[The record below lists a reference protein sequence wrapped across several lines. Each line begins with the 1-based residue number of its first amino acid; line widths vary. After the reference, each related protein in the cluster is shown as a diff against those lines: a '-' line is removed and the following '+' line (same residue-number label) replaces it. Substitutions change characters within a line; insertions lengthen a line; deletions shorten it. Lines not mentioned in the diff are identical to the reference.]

1 MNNMS
6 YEQWRA
12 AIEPKVI
19 GTMNLHQV
27 FGDTL
32 DFFILLSSTSGIIGL
47 YAQGNYSAGNTF
59 QDSLARHRALLS
71 LPARSIDVGF
81 VEEEGYTAENQ
92 VAAEFLIR
100 QGLRPYKFKEFLATI
115 NEAIQNPLASNPSA
129 AQLLCG
135 ASRADPSSQAEDAAR
150 QRPDPKFSHI
160 WTKPNHQASAKAEST
175 QFNIQA
181 LLGSATTAD
190 EVEKATQLAIKMK
203 LSRLLALPADEV
215 RTDRS
220 VASYGM
226 DSLIAVEL
234 RNWIL
239 TQLEAHVQT
248 FELMSSMT
256 FAELS
261 NMVARR
267 SRLVA
272 TSLFSEDR

>member
-1 MNNMS
+1 MDNMS

-12 AIEPKVI
+12 AMEPKVT

-27 FGDTL
+27 FRDTL
-32 DFFILLSSTSGIIGL
+32 DFFILLSSVSGIIGS

-59 QDSLARHRALLS
+59 QDSLARHRASLG

-81 VEEEGYTAENQ
+81 VEGEGYTAENQ
-92 VAAEFLIR
+92 AAAEFVSR
-100 QGLRPYKFKEFLATI
+100 QGLRSYKFKEFLATI
-115 NEAIQNPLASNPSA
+115 NEAIQNPLALDPSE

-135 ASRADPSSQAEDAAR
+135 ISRADPSSRAKEAAL
-150 QRPDPKFSHI
+150 QRPDPKFSHM
-160 WTKPNHQASAKAEST
+160 WTKNNYQLSAKAEST
-175 QFNIQA
+175 QLSIQA
-181 LLGSATTAD
+181 MVGSATTAD
-190 EVEKATQLAIKMK
+190 EVKQATQLAIKMK
-203 LSRLLALPADEV
+203 LSRLLALPEDEIS
-215 RTDRS
+215 TDRA

-239 TQLEAHVQT
+239 TQLESHVQM
-248 FELMSSMT
+248 FELMSSIT

-261 NMVARR
+261 NMVAKR

-272 TSLFSEDR
+272 AGLFSEDK